1 MKKNDLLIL
10 GGILALAT
18 ISYSVYNMAMGL
30 KDLEADLLDDD
41 DIENIDLIQTILIPI
56 SERESATTREKN
68 MRCKY
73 CLKIGSYAY
82 ENETG
87 LEWLCGPCVE
97 TQEFIKNLDMEE
109 NNEEM

>member
-41 DIENIDLIQTILIPI
+41 DIENIDLI
-56 SERESATTREKN
+56 
-68 MRCKY
+68 
-73 CLKIGSYAY
+73 
-82 ENETG
+82 
-87 LEWLCGPCVE
+87 
-97 TQEFIKNLDMEE
+97 
-109 NNEEM
+109 